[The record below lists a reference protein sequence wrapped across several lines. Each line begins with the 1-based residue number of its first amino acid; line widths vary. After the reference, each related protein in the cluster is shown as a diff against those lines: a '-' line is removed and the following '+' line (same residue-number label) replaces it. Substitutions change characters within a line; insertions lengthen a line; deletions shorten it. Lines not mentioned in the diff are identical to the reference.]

1 MNHILIHLVCD
12 LFGSFRPIRYLF
24 LALRTATIRCGSALF
39 VEHTPSVLSG
49 SQMEEAGAPS
59 SHALLNHD
67 IEAVE
72 TRRNLGPGWL
82 PLQPYYGICI
92 LHELMRDILG
102 IVCYRRRLWGF
113 TVYFW
118 VVDVSFDDRR

>member
-1 MNHILIHLVCD
+1 MRCLIMILRRWKRDGTLAPV
-12 LFGSFRPIRYLF
+12 GFRF
-24 LALRTATIRCGSALF
+24 K
-39 VEHTPSVLSG
+39 
-49 SQMEEAGAPS
+49 
-59 SHALLNHD
+59 
-67 IEAVE
+67 
-72 TRRNLGPGWL
+72 
-82 PLQPYYGICI
+82 PYYGICI